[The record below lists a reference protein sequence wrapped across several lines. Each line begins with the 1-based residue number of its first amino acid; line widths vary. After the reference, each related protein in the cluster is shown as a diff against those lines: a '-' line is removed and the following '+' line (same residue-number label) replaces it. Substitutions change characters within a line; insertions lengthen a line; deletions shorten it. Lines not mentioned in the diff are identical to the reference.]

1 MGSPFD
7 STTEQG
13 PQIDKKQYKILELIQ
28 SGVAEDAKL
37 ECRGKGLG

>member
-7 STTEQG
+7 PTTEQG
-13 PQIDKKQYKILELIQ
+13 PQIDKEQYKILELIQ
-28 SGVAEDAKL
+28 SGEAEGAKL